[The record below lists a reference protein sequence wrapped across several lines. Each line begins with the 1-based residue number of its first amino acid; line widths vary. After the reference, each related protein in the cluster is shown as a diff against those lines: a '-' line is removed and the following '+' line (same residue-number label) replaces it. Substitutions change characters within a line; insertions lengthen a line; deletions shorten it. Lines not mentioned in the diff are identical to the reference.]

1 MIFMVPKS
9 HNSHVFHHDPPDC
22 LCQSSTLIKPSK
34 SSSRDSAYFFR
45 ARQFWIGQLSR
56 ALPIGLGG
64 LKLRNSSCFG
74 AGCDTMAFDK
84 ATESTLDSPS
94 ACGSGVG
101 RGDIKGFLRE
111 FLFYLM
117 FAWCLKSSKMVWI
130 ECRQGIWIFKFEPGS
145 RSQTCHT

>member
-1 MIFMVPKS
+1 MDLAMVFHSKGMWSLEKSCTRVREKLMIFMVPKS
-9 HNSHVFHHDPPDC
+9 HNSHLFHHDPPDC
-22 LCQSSTLIKPSK
+22 LRQSSTLIKPSK

-56 ALPIGLGG
+56 AIPSDSG
-64 LKLRNSSCFG
+64 LKLRNSSRFG

-101 RGDIKGFLRE
+101 RGDIKGFLS
-111 FLFYLM
+111 FCFT
-117 FAWCLKSSKMVWI
+117 WCLLDD
-130 ECRQGIWIFKFEPGS
+130 
-145 RSQTCHT
+145 